1 MQSDRIAVSNLRPS
15 VIGGKCLAKK
25 ITISF
30 LNIWFFIFWQNS
42 FILPHKEEVNRKMPI
57 INEDT
62 GLNISRLCC

>member
-1 MQSDRIAVSNLRPS
+1 MQSDRIAVSTRPS
-15 VIGGKCLAKK
+15 VIGGKMLMKK

-42 FILPHKEEVNRKMPI
+42 FILPQRRNEQENAFI

-62 GLNISRLCC
+62 GLNIIP